1 MVRYVLHGLL
11 GLPERLTLFSS
22 LSAATL
28 LVELLHRDMYEFSL
42 LAVFAN
48 PFSLH

>member
-22 LSAATL
+22 LPAATL
-28 LVELLHRDMYEFSL
+28 LVELLHSDM
-42 LAVFAN
+42 
-48 PFSLH
+48 